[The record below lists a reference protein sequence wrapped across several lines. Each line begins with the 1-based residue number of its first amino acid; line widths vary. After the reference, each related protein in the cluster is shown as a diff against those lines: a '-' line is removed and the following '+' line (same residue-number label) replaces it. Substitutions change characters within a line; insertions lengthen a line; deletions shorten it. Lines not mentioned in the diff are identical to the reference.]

1 MITARL
7 QIPRPDGL
15 IEEVVLE
22 LPEGSKI
29 DGFDLL
35 DRFIARFGPGR
46 KGVPETGSTP
56 SQAGTGRTVAAAP
69 PLHLPP
75 APERPAASLATKVP
89 AVVRDTSRAAYDDL
103 VASGK
108 MSRQHRALVAFLKAR
123 PGRDWTRAELAEGIG
138 WRINVIC
145 GRVNELLTPP
155 FDALE
160 EVGRRACLITGE
172 SANALRLVVPN
183 QK

>member
-7 QIPRPDGL
+7 RIPRPDGL
-15 IEEVVLE
+15 IEEAVLE
-22 LPEGSKI
+22 LPEGGKL
-29 DGFDLL
+29 DGLDLL
-35 DRFIARFGPGR
+35 DRFIARFGPER
-46 KGVPETGSTP
+46 EETTETGPTAG
-56 SQAGTGRTVAAAP
+56 QAGSGRAGATAP

-75 APERPAASLATKVP
+75 APERPAASLAAKVP
-89 AVVRDTSRAAYDDL
+89 AGVRDTSRAAYDDL

-155 FDALE
+155 FDVLE

-172 SANALRLVVPN
+172 SANALRLR
-183 QK
+183 

>member
-22 LPEGSKI
+22 LPEGGKL
-29 DGFDLL
+29 DGLDLL
-35 DRFIARFGPGR
+35 DRFIARFGPER
-46 KGVPETGSTP
+46 EKTPETGPTA
-56 SQAGTGRTVAAAP
+56 SQACAGRAVAAAP
-69 PLHLPP
+69 PLTPP
-75 APERPAASLATKVP
+75 QAPRQPAASLATKVP
-89 AVVRDTSRAAYDDL
+89 AGIRDTSRAAYDDL

-138 WRINVIC
+138 WRVNVIC
-145 GRVNELLTPP
+145 GRCAELLHEP
-155 FDALE
+155 FAVIE
-160 EVGRRACLITGE
+160 ELPRRNCKITKQ
-172 SANALRLVVPN
+172 SAHPLRL
-183 QK
+183 KI